1 VELSAID
8 DATQIPKPVGSA
20 AEDKAE
26 QDTQLT
32 SHIRS
37 DEGEAEAK
45 QVVEPSVIDDA
56 VQASQS
62 AGSVEN
68 TVEQVAQLVPH
79 LRANEVEA
87 KAEQVAELSVT
98 DNTVQ
103 EPQVAVNVAE
113 GTVQQLF
120 IQTSPSQTS
129 LARQKMLTPPTTP
142 RKRVTSDMQNNKDAD
157 IMAELQASVRSREK
171 KRIERERAEKE
182 RKQRELD
189 LIAKNLKE
197 VTEYGNWQVADSEE
211 KNHVL
216 RDVRSWRKQREAS
229 LKVNPADDT
238 KDASYRAAFSNE
250 EIMAELRNAAQSRSL
265 RAPSMENLQEK
276 RQLALE
282 DLFATR
288 LQTIQV

>member
-1 VELSAID
+1 
-8 DATQIPKPVGSA
+8 
-20 AEDKAE
+20 
-26 QDTQLT
+26 
-32 SHIRS
+32 
-37 DEGEAEAK
+37 
-45 QVVEPSVIDDA
+45 
-56 VQASQS
+56 
-62 AGSVEN
+62 
-68 TVEQVAQLVPH
+68 
-79 LRANEVEA
+79 
-87 KAEQVAELSVT
+87 
-98 DNTVQ
+98 
-103 EPQVAVNVAE
+103 
-113 GTVQQLF
+113 
-120 IQTSPSQTS
+120 
-129 LARQKMLTPPTTP
+129 
-142 RKRVTSDMQNNKDAD
+142 
-157 IMAELQASVRSREK
+157 MAELQASVRSREK

-229 LKVNPADDT
+229 LKGITLSYPFLIYHSWPLLISFFFKITVNPEDDT

-288 LQTIQV
+288 LQAIQV